1 MLIEFGF
8 IGILTSAALAEKL
21 NTITIRSMNLKNI
34 IKYPKTIEEAANRFL
49 IILTDAELQKNKN
62 NS

>member
-1 MLIEFGF
+1 
-8 IGILTSAALAEKL
+8 
-21 NTITIRSMNLKNI
+21 MNLKNI